1 MRVILILVLFI
12 FISIVP
18 SASYAK
24 GSVSVGDVIPH
35 NLNLLDQKRKSR
47 NFDDLKGK
55 NGLVLVF
62 VRSVDWCPFC
72 QKQVIELNK
81 NAKKFTDQGYTVV
94 TVSYDSVLSMTKFLT
109 KHKPDITM
117 LSDPRSKSIRAFGL
131 LNEGP
136 AKGTR
141 TYGIAHPGVYI
152 IGKDKKVQAK
162 FFKAGYKDRP
172 SITEILDKVKALNP
186 AAKPKRPYVPPMTIE
201 EMGQDPIIPGQD
213 VIDVPDDVLE
223 PVLPSMIPDEGASIN
238 PPLAV
243 DSIVEPTIVDVPVLI
258 NKGAPINEL
267 EIDSVP

>member
-1 MRVILILVLFI
+1 MRVILSLVLFT
-12 FISIVP
+12 FILTVP

-24 GSVSVGDVIPH
+24 GSVQVGDVIPH

-55 NGLVLVF
+55 NGIVLVF

-72 QKQVIELNK
+72 QNQVIELNK
-81 NAKKFTDQGYTVV
+81 NAKRFKDQGYPIV
-94 TVSYDSVLSMTKFLT
+94 TISYDSVLSMNKFLT
-109 KHKPDITM
+109 THKPDITM

-162 FFKAGYKDRP
+162 FFKESYKDRA
-172 SITEILDKVKALNP
+172 SITEILNKVKKLNP
-186 AAKPKRPYVPPMTIE
+186 PAKPKRPYVPPMTIE

-213 VIDVPDDVLE
+213 IIDVPDEVLA
-223 PVLPSMIPDEGASIN
+223 PVLPSMIPDEALVN
-238 PPLAV
+238 T
-243 DSIVEPTIVDVPVLI
+243 PTAADLPVSTEDIPVLLD
-258 NKGAPINEL
+258 NKTAPINEAG
-267 EIDSVP
+267 IDSIP